1 VSRAANGFAALC
13 EGMLCTQSWSDDEE
27 EKGLVVKCTVLK
39 ACWLLSQL
47 LDEKKKSEE
56 GRG

>member
-1 VSRAANGFAALC
+1 MSRAANGFAALC
-13 EGMLCTQSWSDDEE
+13 EGMLCTQSWSEDEE
-27 EKGLVVKCTVLK
+27 EKGLVKCTVLK